1 MAARVAVGCEAY
13 RGSRGVRRG
22 GGAEAYSGGQ
32 RCYLGGGRR
41 SGGRH
46 RHLAHGAVT
55 EADAC
60 GVEGKK
66 GWAERA
72 AAKGSIGGGG
82 ETHLNIGLLVSGFA
96 PLNALAYLH
105 MCI

>member
-1 MAARVAVGCEAY
+1 MAAGLAEECEAY
-13 RGSRGVRRG
+13 RGSRGMRRG
-22 GGAEAYSGGQ
+22 GGEANGGGQ
-32 RCYLGGGRR
+32 RRYLGRGRLP
-41 SGGRH
+41 GGRH

-66 GWAERA
+66 GWEEGA

-82 ETHLNIGLLVSGFA
+82 ETHLNIGLLVSGLA
-96 PLNALAYLH
+96 PLNALDYLH